1 MAMLS
6 DKLRHVLDT
15 RAEICTSADNSCL
28 MSIGGA
34 LRRQRTGVRTVH
46 IAEILAATG

>member
-15 RAEICTSADNSCL
+15 GAEVCTSADNSCL
-28 MSIGGA
+28 THIGGA
-34 LRRQRTGVRTVH
+34 LKKQRTGMRALH
-46 IAEILAATG
+46 LAEILAARE